1 MDDLSRDGLTQPISG
16 ECLPCYVARMLRTE
30 GCDHTWRWASRFRE
44 LRSPDAAGMQR
55 RLSRRGAACDCGIFV
70 SELTLA
76 RHQLVRDLD
85 TDELEQPAVA
95 PDCSAVRRT
104 STHPC
109 ANWERIR

>member
-1 MDDLSRDGLTQPISG
+1 M
-16 ECLPCYVARMLRTE
+16 PCYVARMLRTE